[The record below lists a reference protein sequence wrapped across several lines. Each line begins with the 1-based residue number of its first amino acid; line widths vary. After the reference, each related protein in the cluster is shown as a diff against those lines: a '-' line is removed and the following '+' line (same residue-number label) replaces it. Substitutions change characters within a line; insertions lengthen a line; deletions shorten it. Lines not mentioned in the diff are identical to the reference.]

1 MKRQEI
7 LLVGAG
13 GHARSCIDVIEQ
25 GNLYIVAGLIGTIDE
40 VGNEVLG
47 YKVLGSDVDLPGLSK
62 YFSRALVV
70 VGQVNISNLRE
81 KLFYQ
86 LGQLGFVCP
95 PVVSPFAYVSRHAE
109 IGDGTIVMHRATVNA
124 NARIGTNCI
133 INSCALIEHD
143 VVVENNC
150 HVSTRATVNGS
161 TQIGK
166 GSLIGSSSTVR
177 ENIKIG
183 ENCIVGMGTT
193 LRHDITE
200 NSKFIGDE

>member
-1 MKRQEI
+1 LKRREI

-25 GNLYIVAGLIGTIDE
+25 GNLYKVAGLIGTIEE

-47 YKVLGSDVDLPGLSK
+47 YKVLGSDGDLPGLSK

-70 VGQVNISNLRE
+70 VGQVNISDLRQ

-95 PVVSPFAYVSRHAE
+95 PIISPFAYVSRHAE
-109 IGDGTIVMHRATVNA
+109 IGDGSIVMHRAIVNA
-124 NARIGTNCI
+124 GARIGTNCI

-143 VVVENNC
+143 VVVGNNS
-150 HVSTRATVNGS
+150 HVGTRTTVNGS
-161 TQIGK
+161 SRV
-166 GSLIGSSSTVR
+166 GSGTLIGSSSTIR
-177 ENIKIG
+177 ESIQIG
-183 ENCIVGMGTT
+183 DRCIVGMGTI
-193 LRHDITE
+193 LRHNLADDL
-200 NSKFIGDE
+200 KFIGEK

>member
-1 MKRQEI
+1 LKRREI

-25 GNLYIVAGLIGTIDE
+25 GNLYKVAGLIGTIEE

-70 VGQVNISNLRE
+70 VGQVHISDLRQ

-86 LGQLGFVCP
+86 LSQLGFVCP
-95 PVVSPFAYVSRHAE
+95 PIISPFAYVSRHAE
-109 IGDGTIVMHRATVNA
+109 IGDGSIVMHRAIVNA
-124 NARIGTNCI
+124 SARIGTNCI

-143 VVVENNC
+143 VVIGNDS
-150 HVSTRATVNGS
+150 HVGTCATVNGS
-161 TQIGK
+161 TRVGR
-166 GSLIGSSSTVR
+166 GTLIGSSSTIR
-177 ENIKIG
+177 ESIQIG
-183 ENCIVGMGTT
+183 DRCIVGMGTT
-193 LRHDITE
+193 LRHNLADDVR
-200 NSKFIGDE
+200 FIGDK